1 MEIMSAYHS
10 RFVRMAILS
19 GVAVFGGSALF
30 AGDLLLQKVPPLTV
44 DQAPS
49 YPENVARYRLGA
61 QLEAAPQSNP
71 ITSLQ
76 LSTNSEDHNVAE
88 AALLCD
94 DPTVGYALSKGKTTL
109 LVSLAKIENI
119 DSISFLNNG
128 AQGNVTVATSS
139 AKLPSD
145 SAQWHEVARQELAS
159 DVVSAKIGPSDAK
172 YLKLTFDVAE
182 SGRIAGFGVYST
194 PAVADFTMPRAHKSI
209 QDPSETFQLI
219 SNNVTD
225 VHAKARAL
233 YVTSGGDLKQ
243 ANKMID
249 NQPATS
255 FTFSASDVAPAAI
268 IDLGR
273 ETTVSRIS
281 TIYSAREG
289 MIDFYVLQNLPGGQT
304 KISPKTLRINGATLA
319 DLRPVGS
326 IADKGAGRAAI
337 DFPAVTGR
345 YIMVKWS
352 AAVSQDKAFSVA
364 EIAAFS
370 GGHSSRGLIAAN
382 ISATETDGKDAK
394 DLGAGKDAKEMPEEG
409 PPAEGPP
416 PNLPDPPPFVFVP
429 EIVPT
434 SP

>member
-1 MEIMSAYHS
+1 MEIMSAHPC
-10 RFVRMAILS
+10 RFVPVAILTGVVVLGAS
-19 GVAVFGGSALF
+19 GLF
-30 AGDLLLQKVPPLTV
+30 AGDLFLQKVPPLTV

-61 QLEAAPQSNP
+61 QVEAAPQSNP
-71 ITSLQ
+71 IASLQ

-94 DPTVGYALSKGKTTL
+94 DPTVGYALSNGKTTL

-128 AQGNVTVATSS
+128 TQGSITVSTSS
-139 AKLPSD
+139 AKLPSN
-145 SAQWHEVARQELAS
+145 SAQWHEVARQQLAS
-159 DVVSAKIGPSDAK
+159 DVVTAKIGPSDAK
-172 YLKLTFDVAE
+172 YLKLTFDVTE
-182 SGRIAGFGVYST
+182 TGRIAGFGVYST
-194 PAVADFTMPRAHKSI
+194 PAVADFTMPRAHNSV
-209 QDPSETFQLI
+209 QDPSETFELI
-219 SNNVTD
+219 SCNVTD
-225 VHAKARAL
+225 VHAKARVL
-233 YVTSGGDLKQ
+233 YVTSGSDLKQ

-249 NQPATS
+249 NQSAT
-255 FTFSASDVAPAAI
+255 TYAFSANDVAPAVI
-268 IDLGR
+268 IDLGK
-273 ETTVSRIS
+273 ETTVRRIS
-281 TIYSAREG
+281 TIYSPREG

-304 KISPKTLRINGATLA
+304 KVSPKTLHLNDAALA
-319 DLRPVGS
+319 GLKPVGS

-345 YIMVKWS
+345 YIMVKWA
-352 AAVSQDKAFSVA
+352 AAVQQDKPFSVS
-364 EIAAFS
+364 EVAAFS
-370 GGHSSRGLIAAN
+370 GGHSSGGLIAAN